1 MANSKFVVDTGIV
14 CGPLTIFASNG
25 DIRTSGNIV
34 YTQSGPDNQITT
46 TGAGSGFT
54 SSTTLYF
61 PGVQGGTTDYAT
73 TTTTVD
79 GVATTVNETVAGLGT
94 LVPSLDAFGAIT
106 AESSGGASDIYD
118 CMEPAGLIETVDLGA
133 LA

>member
-1 MANSKFVVDTGIV
+1 MANSKFVIDTGIV

-34 YTQSGPDNQITT
+34 YTQSGTDNQITT
-46 TGAGSGFT
+46 TGTGSGFT

-61 PGVQGGTTDYAT
+61 PGVQGGSTDYAT

-79 GVATTVNETVAGLGT
+79 GVATTVDETVLGLGT
-94 LVPSLDAFGAIT
+94 LVPSLDAFGAII
-106 AESSGGASDIYD
+106 AESTNGASDIYD
-118 CMEPAGLIETVDLGA
+118 CMEPAGFIETVDLGA
-133 LA
+133 FS

>member
-1 MANSKFVVDTGIV
+1 MANSKFVIDTGIV

-46 TGAGSGFT
+46 TGAGAGFT
-54 SSTTLYF
+54 NSTTLYF

-79 GVATTVNETVAGLGT
+79 GVATTVDETVNGLGT
-94 LVPSLDAFGAIT
+94 LVPALDAFGAIT
-106 AESSGGASDIYD
+106 AESAGGASDIYD

-133 LA
+133 FA

>member
-54 SSTTLYF
+54 NSTTLYF

-79 GVATTVNETVAGLGT
+79 GVATTVDETAVGLGT

-118 CMEPAGLIETVDLGA
+118 CMEPSGLIETVDLGA